1 MRRQVEQAGVF
12 QSRQG
17 LHGAGSASYLHILA
31 GTCGF
36 PDAHVAWT
44 VIGLL
49 AGEVTCGR
57 GTVQLLVACACALLW
72 VHVLLS
78 SIALAVRTAHAVAAA
93 LLQVQ
98 LLLSSNDVEVDD
110 SDYHQRTALHLA
122 ASNGHIAMV
131 RHLVLVHGANMNVID
146 RWELPLLHS
155 EP

>member
-1 MRRQVEQAGVF
+1 MWQGSVFRFWRPAPVRPVCARPAEQ
-12 QSRQG
+12 
-17 LHGAGSASYLHILA
+17 HGSGRAHGS
-31 GTCGF
+31 
-36 PDAHVAWT
+36 
-44 VIGLL
+44 
-49 AGEVTCGR
+49 
-57 GTVQLLVACACALLW
+57 
-72 VHVLLS
+72 
-78 SIALAVRTAHAVAAA
+78 AVAAP

-146 RWELPLLHS
+146 RCALSLPHS

>member
-1 MRRQVEQAGVF
+1 M
-12 QSRQG
+12 QS
-17 LHGAGSASYLHILA
+17 L
-31 GTCGF
+31 
-36 PDAHVAWT
+36 
-44 VIGLL
+44 
-49 AGEVTCGR
+49 VT
-57 GTVQLLVACACALLW
+57 CACALLW
-72 VHVLLS
+72 VQVLSLRV
-78 SIALAVRTAHAVAAA
+78 AHTAHAVTPA

-146 RWELPLLHS
+146 RCALPLLHI